1 MIVLYN
7 NNKKSIIEC
16 NIRCDKTS
24 RGIIEG
30 SLSIIEFKRIVKS
43 LRIKVSIEYAKE
55 NLKIKQ
61 FTDDLLSY
69 LINKCYQQ
77 AELIRQAL
85 EQKEIQPNM

>member
-30 SLSIIEFKRIVKS
+30 SLSIIKIKRIVKS
-43 LRIKVSIEYAKE
+43 LRIKVLVEYAKD
-55 NLKIKQ
+55 NLKVKQ
-61 FTDDLLSY
+61 FTNKLLLY
-69 LINKCYQQ
+69 LINQYYRKV
-77 AELIRQAL
+77 ESIR
-85 EQKEIQPNM
+85 